1 MSKSSI
7 EFGLHSFMNGLY
19 WLKNGWNNVKLLLIR
34 TFLLESPSPFL
45 ASPDSPADEAGSGP
59 AMLHPKQSIPFLIQ
73 VLHSRYE

>member
-7 EFGLHSFMNGLY
+7 EFGLHSFMNGLH
-19 WLKNGWNNVKLLLIR
+19 WLKNGWNSVKLLFICR
-34 TFLLESPSPFL
+34 FLLESPSPFL
-45 ASPDSPADEAGSGP
+45 ISPDSPADEVGSAL